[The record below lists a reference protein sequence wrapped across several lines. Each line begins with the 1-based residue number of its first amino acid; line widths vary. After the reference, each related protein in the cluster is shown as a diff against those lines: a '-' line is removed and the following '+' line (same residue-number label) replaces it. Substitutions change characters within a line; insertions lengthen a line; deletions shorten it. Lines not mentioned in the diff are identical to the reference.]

1 MSTRPTRVPVIQ
13 FGGIYERDIDLLL
26 VVELAATPLLCD
38 WLVSRALGR
47 DVSGVALKRVARG
60 VPSSNGESDLRIE
73 VDLGQ
78 AETACLL
85 VENKIAASFQPNQ
98 AARYAERARQERA
111 TRAWSVV
118 VTVLLAS
125 RAYLGDGSH
134 GFDCTIAYEDLL
146 DALKE
151 ALPSGARSQVVTGLV
166 VSAIRKAREGYD
178 RVVDGPVT
186 SFWASYWDAC
196 CREFPDLRMPTPGGR
211 PSKSSFVRFSLP
223 PLPIEAQLIHK
234 LTQGAVDLQF
244 SGCHAAVLQR
254 HVGAALGDG
263 MRVLG
268 RGKSAAVRLDVPMCN
283 AGRPF
288 AEQVEAVRAGLT
300 AAQQLA
306 AWSTTHERVLLELA
320 AALRAANRPT

>member
-1 MSTRPTRVPVIQ
+1 MSTRPTHVPVVQ
-13 FGGIYERDIDLLL
+13 FGGIHERDIDLLL
-26 VVELAATPLLCD
+26 VVELASTPLLCD
-38 WLVSRALGR
+38 WLVNRALGR
-47 DVSGVALKRVARG
+47 DVSGVVLKRVARG
-60 VPSSNGESDLRIE
+60 IPSSNGESDLRIE

-78 AETACLL
+78 AATACLL
-85 VENKIAASFQPNQ
+85 VENKIAASFQPDQ

-111 TRAWSVV
+111 SGAWSVV

-125 RAYLGDGSH
+125 RGYLGDGSH

-146 DALKE
+146 DALTE
-151 ALPSGARSQVVTGLV
+151 ALSPGARTEVVTGLV
-166 VSAIRKAREGYD
+166 ASAIRKAREGYD

-186 SFWASYWDAC
+186 SFWASYWDTC

-223 PLPIEAQLIHK
+223 PQALRAQVIHK

-288 AEQVEAVRAGLT
+288 AEQVEAVRAGMM
-300 AAQQLA
+300 AAHRLA
-306 AWSTTHERVLLELA
+306 AWVAQHQSVLRALA
-320 AALRAANRPT
+320 AVLPRA